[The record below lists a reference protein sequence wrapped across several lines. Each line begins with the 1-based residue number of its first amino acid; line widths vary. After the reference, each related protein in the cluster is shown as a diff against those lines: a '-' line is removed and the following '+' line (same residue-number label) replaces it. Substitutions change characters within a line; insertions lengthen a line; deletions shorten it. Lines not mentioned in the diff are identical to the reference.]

1 MLSAAAITTTSLFE
15 YDAKLLA
22 NFLFR
27 FPPFFLNII
36 RLEGG
41 CRCTA
46 IFRTPQRCS
55 IRFKPRYW
63 QRHSRTFKE
72 WSQSHSFLILADCLG
87 SFSCWKINLQPS
99 SESSALWGR
108 SVLHYRDDIGQVMSM
123 TLFSFAFRPKSFI
136 FVLDRPE
143 IFLFFM
149 VSESCR
155 CLWQTLCGL
164 SCAFY

>member
-1 MLSAAAITTTSLFE
+1 MTQNFWQTS
-15 YDAKLLA
+15 
-22 NFLFR
+22 FR

-36 RLEGG
+36 KLEGG

-108 SVLHYRDDIGQVMSM
+108 SVLHYRDDIGQMMSM
-123 TLFSFAFRPKSFI
+123 TLFFLCIQTKEFYFCFRQTR
-136 FVLDRPE
+136 D
-143 IFLFFM
+143 FFSM